1 MPLPKQNRDEESYTP
16 IRSVPLRCNY
26 FNEAQSR
33 DIRGFDIALGDWGV
47 STWADRHLTEF
58 IQPVT
63 LRAPEVLLEAPWDA
77 KVDVWNLC
85 AVVLE
90 VYRNVRMFSG
100 RIAPDGRYDVRQH
113 LAEIEDFFGP
123 FPQELLQRGNQ
134 RLVKEFFD
142 EEGRVKG
149 AQPVTRPGLASEFY
163 TPGMDEEL
171 QRHFVAFM
179 EGAMK
184 INPRERPTPE
194 EMLELPWLDARA
206 TGDTSGGQGK

>member
-1 MPLPKQNRDEESYTP
+1 M
-16 IRSVPLRCNY
+16 
-26 FNEAQSR
+26 
-33 DIRGFDIALGDWGV
+33 V

-77 KVDVWNLC
+77 KADVWNLC

-90 VYRNVRMFSG
+90 VYRNVRMLSG
-100 RIAPDGRYDVRQH
+100 RIVPDGRYDVRQH
-113 LAEIEDFFGP
+113 LAEIEDSFGP

-134 RLVKEFFD
+134 RLLKEFFD

-163 TPGMDEEL
+163 TPGMDE
-171 QRHFVAFM
+171 M
-179 EGAMK
+179 ERAMK
-184 INPRERPTPE
+184 INPTDRPTPE
-194 EMLELPWLDARA
+194 EMLVLPWLDARA
-206 TGDTSGGQGK
+206 TGDTSGDQGK